1 MEQAKLPN
9 IIILHPVVS
18 CVLCAPGHNIATVAV
33 VAIVHGGAQ
42 GAQQRI
48 LGQVAAL
55 TVRTLDL
62 KWISLKA
69 ASPPLNSTIYVVYSD
84 RFMLTPA
91 PVSVDTMQWQCRCVG
106 LYLAARD
113 HFSMT
118 PHPRSVGQLSR
129 AEVMIVSLQLEMP
142 IADYQT
148 QNNCQL
154 LTIKLQLKCRCAQY

>member
-1 MEQAKLPN
+1 M
-9 IIILHPVVS
+9 VS

-33 VAIVHGGAQ
+33 VPIVHGGAQ

-55 TVRTLDL
+55 AVRTLDL

-91 PVSVDTMQWQCRCVG
+91 AVSVDTM
-106 LYLAARD
+106 AMAM
-113 HFSMT
+113 SMCGT
-118 PHPRSVGQLSR
+118 
-129 AEVMIVSLQLEMP
+129 VSGSEGSLFHDPTSSQRLQ
-142 IADYQT
+142 D
-148 QNNCQL
+148 N
-154 LTIKLQLKCRCAQY
+154 